1 MERLELGEILEKE
14 VEFIKSHFEPFNKST
29 STSSVLTASSSSKQ
43 SHNFDIISQMISNI
57 PTQAPASLFTS
68 RLSNASVICERSVL
82 ETTTITMPG
91 NESLM
96 RKRKLDEINEALND
110 DDEEQGNKT
119 MTSRLRDIQNQSINV
134 RSQQQQHQNQ
144 QSGHKKLAVIESN
157 KNHVTF
163 NLATQNNRTVELSQQ
178 TQKKTQPSVNN
189 LDFDLEDL
197 ENNDCDF

>member
-1 MERLELGEILEKE
+1 
-14 VEFIKSHFEPFNKST
+14 
-29 STSSVLTASSSSKQ
+29 
-43 SHNFDIISQMISNI
+43 MISNI

-68 RLSNASVICERSVL
+68 RLSNTSVICERSVL
-82 ETTTITMPG
+82 ETTTITRSG

-96 RKRKLDEINEALND
+96 RKRKLDEINEALNE

-119 MTSRLRDIQNQSINV
+119 TTSRLRDIQNQSINV
-134 RSQQQQHQNQ
+134 RSQQQQQNQ
-144 QSGHKKLAVIESN
+144 HQPQTGHKKLAVSESN

-197 ENNDCDF
+197 ENNDCDI